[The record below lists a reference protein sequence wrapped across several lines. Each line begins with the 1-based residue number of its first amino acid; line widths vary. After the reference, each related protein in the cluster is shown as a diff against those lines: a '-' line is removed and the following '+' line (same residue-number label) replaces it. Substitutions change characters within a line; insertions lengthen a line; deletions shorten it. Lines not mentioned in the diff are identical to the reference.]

1 MEGEAQEPCEIML
14 SLPADCSFL
23 DEFLVFGRFLIAML
37 PAVDILQV
45 LGDRF

>member
-23 DEFLVFGRFLIAML
+23 REFLVLGLFLIAML
-37 PAVDILQV
+37 PAVDDLQV
-45 LGDRF
+45 LAGRF